1 MLRPIKKIM
10 MITALTA
17 MAVGLCLWLAFA
29 DQYTGGSGDGWDYV
43 QSSDLQM
50 TGPDI
55 VFSSAD
61 NQVFRVG
68 QLPFGCF
75 FSQVLDTGGNL
86 DLGALTWT
94 QEAPAGT
101 EVKLQIA
108 GSDDNLTWTAF
119 LGSDGTA
126 DTFFS
131 SSGNSVPAELDAK
144 RYIKYEVYFSTTDLD
159 STPSI
164 SNIKISF
171 AGGSAEDDTDRAIV
185 GTSANAFTIAGGAL
199 EACNVEPETKVAG
212 VTENC
217 TVTFTTANAI
227 PSTGTIVVTFPEGF
241 DIGQTH
247 GSAPTGTGM
256 DGVFAA
262 AVSGQV
268 VTVTRSGGTASA
280 VGVKTLTLAG
290 IKNPNTIGEKGT
302 YSIKT
307 TRSDG
312 NTIDEK
318 TDVAADTII
327 NGGTITVADV
337 LVDGTDSFAAG
348 NVGSVTVSFTTVNP
362 IPADGK
368 IEITFPDSL
377 GNGFAFDSG
386 GTTAAAS
393 ATMDGDFAIDSI
405 SNGVVTIGRSNG
417 SQESAGAETVTL
429 SYVKNPEVTGSTG
442 TYSIKTA
449 SNAGVATGRIDQITD
464 VTADTITA
472 GVLADAGTVSVTS
485 PTYIAGDNTQ
495 NYTIAL
501 TTANIIPSGGDIKVA
516 FDTDYDLTALTGA
529 SVEAGST
536 HTATVDD
543 SGDDIIIT
551 LTEEASAGAS
561 VSMIIS
567 GIKNPEVTQTT
578 DDFVVTTRTVSDV
591 PIDSGTSAGVT
602 IDVVLTVTAPNGS
615 EEWIS
620 RTAHD
625 IEWTD
630 GAGADDFNLV
640 DIYYS
645 LDSGASWKLI
655 AGSAPNT
662 GTYSWM
668 LPFVS
673 SNTATCKVK
682 VETNNTGAITSD
694 VSDNTFT
701 IQVPDIT
708 ITSPTSGTETWAVGS
723 TQKITWTT
731 TLDLIT
737 HVKLEYSTDG
747 GETYPN
753 LIAASAL
760 NGTSGGS
767 YDWTVPSA
775 ISASVKIRATDAS
788 ETAATIGGAAAAKVS
803 ADVCFEDGSKTLALD
818 VTGDF
823 AVGDAITISGLYFTD
838 FSASAA
844 DNLELEIY
852 NDGYI
857 YTVDDKTITVT
868 SAAVSPQY
876 RGGAAGDGWDYGE
889 SPLSSS

>member
-1 MLRPIKKIM
+1 MLRPIKKIVVIM
-10 MITALTA
+10 VLTA
-17 MAVGLCLWLAFA
+17 VAAGFGFWLAFA
-29 DQYTGGSGDGWDYV
+29 DQYTGGAGDGWDYV

-50 TGPDI
+50 TAPEI
-55 VFSSAD
+55 VFSSAE

-68 QLPFGCF
+68 QLPFGYF
-75 FSQVLDTGGNL
+75 VSQVLDTGGNSE
-86 DLGALTWT
+86 LGALSWT
-94 QEAPAGT
+94 AETPAGT
-101 EVKLQIA
+101 EITLQIA
-108 GSDDNLTWTAF
+108 GSDDNSTWTAY
-119 LGSDGTA
+119 LGPDGTS

-131 SSGNSVPAELDAK
+131 SSGTSLPAGLDTK
-144 RYIKYEVYFSTTDLD
+144 RYLKYKVYFSTTDLAF
-159 STPSI
+159 TPSI
-164 SNIKISF
+164 NNIKVSF
-171 AGGSAEDDTDRAIV
+171 AGGTAEDDTDRAIV
-185 GTSANAFTIAGGAL
+185 AVSANAFTIAGGAL
-199 EACNVEPETKVAG
+199 DACNVEPETKVVG
-212 VTENC
+212 VTEDC

-227 PSTGTIVVTFPEGF
+227 PSTGTIVVTFPDGF

-268 VTVTRSGGTASA
+268 VTVTRSGGASSA
-280 VGVKTLTLAG
+280 AGVKTLTLTD
-290 IKNPNTIGEKGT
+290 IKNPDTIGEKGT
-302 YSIKT
+302 YEIKT

-312 NTIDEK
+312 NTIDEE
-318 TDVAADTII
+318 TEVAADTIVV
-327 NGGTITVADV
+327 GGTITVADV
-337 LVDGTDSFAAG
+337 APANLVAGDVGTA
-348 NVGSVTVSFTTVNP
+348 TITFTAINP
-362 IPADGK
+362 IPADGI

-377 GNGFAFDSG
+377 ASGFAFDSG
-386 GTTAAAS
+386 AATAAAS
-393 ATMDGDFAIDSI
+393 STMGGTFSAVDAG
-405 SNGVVTIGRSNG
+405 NVMTVTRLNDDA
-417 SQESAGAETVTL
+417 QEPAGAQVITL
-429 SYVKNPEVTGSTG
+429 TNVKNPEWIGSTG

-449 SNAGVATGRIDQITD
+449 SNAGVSTGRIDQITT
-464 VTADTITA
+464 VTADDITA
-472 GVLADAGTVSVTS
+472 GVLADAGTVTVTS

-495 NYTIAL
+495 NYTVAI
-501 TTANIIPSGGDIKVA
+501 TTANVIPLGGDIVVG
-516 FDTDYDLTALTGA
+516 FDADYDLTGTLAVVGT
-529 SVEAGST
+529 SS
-536 HTATVDD
+536 HTATVADSSDD
-543 SGDDIIIT
+543 LIIT
-551 LTEEASAGAS
+551 LAEQASAGAD

-567 GIKNPEVTQTT
+567 GIKNPETTQTT
-578 DDFVVTTRTVSDV
+578 SDFTVTTRNTAGVA
-591 PIDSGTSAGVT
+591 IDTGTASGVT

-620 RTAHD
+620 RTAHN
-625 IEWTD
+625 IEWTE

-662 GTYSWM
+662 GTYSWT

-694 VSDNTFT
+694 VSDSTFT

-708 ITSPTSGTETWAVGS
+708 ITSPTSGNETWAVGS

-731 TLDLIT
+731 TANLIT

-753 LIAASAL
+753 LIAASAP

-788 ETAATIGGAAAAKVS
+788 ETAATLGGAAAAKVS
-803 ADVCFEDGSKTLALD
+803 ADARFEDGSKTLELD
-818 VTGDF
+818 VITDF
-823 AVGDAITISGLYFTD
+823 AVGDAVTISGLYFTD

-876 RGGAAGDGWDYGE
+876 RGGTAGDGWDYGE
-889 SPLSSS
+889 SDAL